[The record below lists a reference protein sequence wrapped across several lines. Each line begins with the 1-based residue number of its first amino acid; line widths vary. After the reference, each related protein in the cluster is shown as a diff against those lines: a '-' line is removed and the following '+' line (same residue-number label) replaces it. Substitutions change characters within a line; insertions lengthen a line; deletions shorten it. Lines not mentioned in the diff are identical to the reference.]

1 MKTEDKEAAGKA
13 AEAKDE
19 GESSK
24 AKNEPQP
31 STSSGIQDS
40 VDAGGK
46 DKLFEVRNRRESK
59 KFSEFP

>member
-1 MKTEDKEAAGKA
+1 MKTDDKEAAGKA

-24 AKNEPQP
+24 AKDEPQP

-46 DKLFEVRNRRESK
+46 DKLFEVRN
-59 KFSEFP
+59 